1 MVAPAD
7 PLERLAQLIALE
19 RAEVLRRWRE
29 DRESRTLVERAARGT
44 VLLDVEC
51 TDVAS
56 GLGGRVVVTFAR
68 ADGKPLETRLGSGDL
83 VAVLPRRA
91 EVADAPIGVVAERG
105 RARVRVAFDEAPPA
119 FVTDGRVALEQQAT
133 DVTFDRASDV
143 LRRIAERDPPARAV
157 LFGGAPARFDDAS
170 RVAAPGPLNPEQAEA
185 VARALAARDL
195 FLVHGPPGTGKSTVL
210 AEIARAAAAA
220 GERLL
225 LCAAS
230 NAATDHLAILARAA
244 GLDAVRVG
252 HPARITPA
260 LAPHTLDAR
269 VRAHPHAELARRL
282 HEEAHEL
289 LGYARRQRSQGRSQ
303 KRFANAREAQAE
315 GRQLLAEARKLGA
328 RAERDVL
335 ASCPAVCATLTL
347 AAGPDLAGLRFD
359 RALVDEATQANAPLA
374 LAAFL
379 RAPRV
384 VLAGDHQQLPPT
396 VLSLEAARAGL
407 GRSLFERLLGEHPPD
422 TIGRMLREQ
431 HRMHEAIMAFPSRA
445 HYGGELRAHPSVKAH
460 TLDAAGVDAPPFLFL
475 DTAGTGLSDALAPG
489 TESHENPGEADLL
502 LAHLRALL
510 GAGVAPDRIA
520 VITPYA
526 AQVARLRAALED
538 VRELEIDT
546 VDAFQGRE
554 KDAVLVSLVR
564 SNPDGEVGFL
574 ADVRRTNVALTR
586 ARRHLWVVGDAA
598 TLASHPYYA
607 ALVSHAE
614 STGAYRS
621 AWG

>member
-1 MVAPAD
+1 MVTGSLD
-7 PLERLAQLIALE
+7 RLAQLIALE
-19 RAEVLRRWRE
+19 RAEVARRWRE
-29 DRESRTLVERAARGT
+29 DRESRTLAERAARGT

-91 EVADAPIGVVAERG
+91 EVIDAPIGVVAERG

-119 FVTDGRVALEQQAT
+119 FVTEGRVALEQQAT
-133 DVTFDRASDV
+133 DVTFDRAADV
-143 LRRIAERDPPARAV
+143 LRRLAERDVPARAV
-157 LFGGAPARFDDAS
+157 LFEGARARVDDAAG
-170 RVAAPGPLNPEQAEA
+170 VPDAGALLNPEQADA
-185 VARALAARDL
+185 VARALAARDV

-210 AEIARAAAAA
+210 AEIARAAAAS

-230 NAATDHLAILARAA
+230 NAATDHLALLARAA

-252 HPARITPA
+252 HPARVTPA

-269 VRAHPHAELARRL
+269 VRAHPHAELAREL

-289 LGYARRQRSQGRSQ
+289 LGYARRQRTQGRSRQ
-303 KRFANAREAQAE
+303 RFSNAREAQGE
-315 GRQLLAEARKLGA
+315 GRRLLAEARKLEA

-335 ASCPAVCATLTL
+335 ANCPAVCATLTL

-359 RALVDEATQANAPLA
+359 RALVDEATQAIEPLA

-384 VLAGDHQQLPPT
+384 VLAGDHHQLPPT
-396 VLSLEAARAGL
+396 VLSPDAARAGL
-407 GRSLFERLLGEHPPD
+407 GRSLFERLLGEHPPGG
-422 TIGRMLREQ
+422 IGRMLREQ
-431 HRMHEAIMAFPSRA
+431 YRMHEAIMAFPSRA
-445 HYGGELRAHPSVKAH
+445 HYADELRAHPSVKAH
-460 TLDAAGVDAPPFLFL
+460 ILGAPEGLAPPFVFL
-475 DTAGTGLSDALAPG
+475 DTAGTGLGDALAAG

-510 GAGVAPDRIA
+510 AAGVAPEQIA

-538 VRELEIDT
+538 QPELEIDT

-554 KDAVLVSLVR
+554 KDAILVSLVR
-564 SNPDGEVGFL
+564 SNADGEVGFL

-598 TLASHPYYA
+598 TLASHPYYS
-607 ALVSHAE
+607 ALVAHAE
-614 STGAYRS
+614 ATGAYRS